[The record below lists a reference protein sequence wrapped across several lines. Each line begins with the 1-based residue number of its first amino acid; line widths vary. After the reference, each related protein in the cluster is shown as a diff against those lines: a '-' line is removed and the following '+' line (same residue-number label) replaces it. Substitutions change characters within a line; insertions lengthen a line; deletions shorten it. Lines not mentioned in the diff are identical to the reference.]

1 MIVGLLIKYNSM
13 LQRLIVFFRS
23 QTQQIAG
30 SQPKSNSSRGPS
42 SSHETQSPIQVTASN
57 NQKLEVNLNASG
69 GSTSKQHLEPYSSN
83 LEATKTSVG
92 TTNAPNSSNASKGKL
107 NSSTLSHQLPSET
120 AATKYVVSG
129 LFIIIFSM
137 HFKNS
142 MFPSFSSI
150 YALILYNTGKTPNK

>member
-1 MIVGLLIKYNSM
+1 MGLLIKNNST
-13 LQRLIVFFRS
+13 LQRLIIFFLS

-69 GSTSKQHLEPYSSN
+69 GSTSKQHLEPSSSN
-83 LEATKTSVG
+83 LETNKTSVG

-107 NSSTLSHQLPSET
+107 NNSSFSHQLPSET

-129 LFIIIFSM
+129 LSIIIF
-137 HFKNS
+137 
-142 MFPSFSSI
+142 PI
-150 YALILYNTGKTPNK
+150 YLKFNVP